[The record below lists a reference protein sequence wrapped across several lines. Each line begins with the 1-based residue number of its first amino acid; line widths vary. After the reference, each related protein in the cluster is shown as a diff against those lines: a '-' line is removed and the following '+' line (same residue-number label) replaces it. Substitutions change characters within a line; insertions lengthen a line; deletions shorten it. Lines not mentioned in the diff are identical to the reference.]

1 MQEFDPAV
9 LRSIL
14 ANLIPPLPSGRRHLL
29 TTDLRSQAP
38 RSAVG
43 ERGGP
48 DNNSISM
55 GSKGTQI
62 FSPDLFDQC

>member
-29 TTDLRSQAP
+29 TMDPRSQVP
-38 RSAVG
+38 LSVVG

-48 DNNSISM
+48 DNNSTSM
-55 GSKGTQI
+55 GSKGI
-62 FSPDLFDQC
+62 SFRLIN